1 MPQDL
6 STHQV
11 NELRLG
17 GVAHEALLQLPLLE
31 EYRLLR
37 QFGQGAMGRVY
48 MAHDTLLDR
57 IVAIKFLAM
66 ERASS
71 TDRSRFLTEAR
82 ALARLSHPNV
92 ITIYRVGE
100 ISGSLFLVSE
110 FIRGQSLDRGPR
122 PMPWPQ
128 VLELGIGLARGLAA
142 AHRQQI
148 LHRDI
153 KPANVMTE

>member
-1 MPQDL
+1 
-6 STHQV
+6 
-11 NELRLG
+11 
-17 GVAHEALLQLPLLE
+17 
-31 EYRLLR
+31 
-37 QFGQGAMGRVY
+37 MGRVY

-66 ERASS
+66 QRTSS

-82 ALARLSHPNV
+82 ALARLSHPYV
-92 ITIYRVGE
+92 ITIYRVEE

-128 VLELGIGLARGLAA
+128 VLKLGIGLARGLAA

-148 LHRDI
+148 LHRVLFALRAGCWSSLLSSSSRGS
-153 KPANVMTE
+153 PPQVLELQAVASPWRRAA